1 MVLKH
6 GAISQKVIVVAAVA
20 TALTACSSGPKAAS
34 KDFYSDI
41 GNGQT
46 DQAMKLIDTAGIPP
60 AAQLVDVNSKIRAA
74 MEATHQQAEAHGGLD
89 QVKILSLKQ
98 IDADH
103 AKVSAEMVFHD
114 GTVQQ
119 STDTWIKRNGK
130 WLMAV
135 TQN

>member
-6 GAISQKVIVVAAVA
+6 GAISQKIMVVAAVA
-20 TALTACSSGPKAAS
+20 TALTACSSGPKSAS

-41 GNGQT
+41 GNGHP
-46 DQAMKLIDTAGIPP
+46 DQAMKLIDTASIPP
-60 AAQLVDVNSKIRAA
+60 AAQLVDVNGKIRAA
-74 MEATHQQAEAHGGLD
+74 MEATHQQAEAHGGLA
-89 QVKILSLKQ
+89 QVKILSMQQ

-103 AKVSAEMVFHD
+103 AKVSTEMVFHD
-114 GTVQQ
+114 GTNQKT
-119 STDTWIKRNGK
+119 TDTWVKRNGK

>member
-1 MVLKH
+1 MALKH
-6 GAISQKVIVVAAVA
+6 RATSQNVILVAAVA
-20 TALTACSSGPKAAS
+20 TALTACSNGPKTAS

-41 GNGQT
+41 GNGHP
-46 DQAMKLIDTAGIPP
+46 DQAMKLIDTADVPP
-60 AAQLVDVNSKIRAA
+60 AAQLVDVNAKIRAA
-74 MEATHQQAEAHGGLD
+74 MEATHQQAESHGGLD
-89 QVKILSLKQ
+89 QVKILSMQQ
-98 IDADH
+98 IDAAH

-119 STDTWIKRNGK
+119 STDTWVKRKGK